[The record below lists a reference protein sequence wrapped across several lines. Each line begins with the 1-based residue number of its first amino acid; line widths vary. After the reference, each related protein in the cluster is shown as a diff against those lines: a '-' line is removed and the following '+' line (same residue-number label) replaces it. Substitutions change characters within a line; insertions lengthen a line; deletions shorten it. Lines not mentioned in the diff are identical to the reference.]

1 MQPPELAQYI
11 HEHIPLS
18 KAIGVSVVS
27 VADDSVILQAPLE
40 PNLNHR
46 HTVFGGSAS
55 ALAILASWALLHVRL
70 QSEGIADRLVI
81 QRNVMEYQHPILGQF
96 TARSMLERPEGW
108 KPFTDMLARR
118 ELPEDGILVFHA
130 VALNHQAIRN
140 ALSVQPH
147 VQQGP
152 AGEDRECRCAAA
164 KYRLPVIEVWLERSL
179 QGDGVILDGEH

>member
-1 MQPPELAQYI
+1 MLPPELAQYI

-55 ALAILASWALLHVRL
+55 AVAILASWALLHVRL

-118 ELPEDGILVFHA
+118 GKARITVLA
-130 VALNHQAIRN
+130 VLEHMGR
-140 ALSVQPH
+140 V
-147 VQQGP
+147 
-152 AGEDRECRCAAA
+152 AGRFSGQFVASG
-164 KYRLPVIEVWLERSL
+164 KL
-179 QGDGVILDGEH
+179 